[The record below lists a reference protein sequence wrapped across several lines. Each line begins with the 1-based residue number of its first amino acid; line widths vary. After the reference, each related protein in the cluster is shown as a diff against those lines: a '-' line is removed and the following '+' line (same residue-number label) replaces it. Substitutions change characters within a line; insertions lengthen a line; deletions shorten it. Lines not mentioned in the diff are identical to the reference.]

1 MSDESSSENMGSS
14 LIQSYRRIV
23 EKWPLTQPQTVLAFF
38 IILGGGLYLYTGTW
52 PPAYAVE
59 SGSMEPNIHAGDL
72 LLVSPAGGVEGAT
85 TADSYDESVE
95 LYNIHTQEQSTVS
108 SFGDNGSVIIFTQD
122 ENRIVH
128 RAIAY
133 TEHGENW
140 VREYNLSTS
149 QTQAQSCEAIEAC
162 PAPHDGYITQGD
174 ANPRVDQVRDDELGV
189 IRPENVNAK
198 AKTRIPI
205 IGWFRVLIPL

>member
-1 MSDESSSENMGSS
+1 MTNENEPSSDDPS
-14 LIQSYRRIV
+14 IITYYRQLV
-23 EKWPLTQPQTVLAFF
+23 EKWPLTQPQTVLVFF
-38 IILGGGLYLYTGTW
+38 IVLGAGLYLYTGAW

-59 SGSMEPNIHAGDL
+59 SGSMEPNIHEGDL
-72 LLVSPAGGVEGAT
+72 LLVSPAGGVET
-85 TADSYDESVE
+85 VDSYDESVDA
-95 LYNIHTQEQSTVS
+95 YNIYTEKQSTVP

-122 ENRIVH
+122 NNRIVH

-140 VREYNLSTS
+140 VKEYNLTDT
-149 QTQAQSCEAIEAC
+149 QTQAQSCEAITAC

-189 IRPENVNAK
+189 IKPENIDAK